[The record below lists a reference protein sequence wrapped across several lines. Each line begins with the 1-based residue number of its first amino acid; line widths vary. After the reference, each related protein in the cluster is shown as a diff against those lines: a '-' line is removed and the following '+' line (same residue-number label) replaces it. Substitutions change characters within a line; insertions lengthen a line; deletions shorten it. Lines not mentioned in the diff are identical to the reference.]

1 MRAIHKWFLG
11 WAIAALP
18 IGALAWVAWAQ
29 PIALLNLSGNE
40 IVNAALGAG
49 GTGIQVPTFV
59 LRNGTGY
66 QTQATGG
73 TVNTTIINNVAKLI
87 ATGAITTWNI
97 TLPTT
102 PFDGQMV
109 EVACPGGTAT
119 TVAMTASAPA
129 GVTIVGTA
137 FTTCPTGGAA
147 ASTAE
152 WIYSVASNAWFRVQ

>member
-1 MRAIHKWFLG
+1 MRKKLIWLG
-11 WAIAALP
+11 GAALAALTGLAIA
-18 IGALAWVAWAQ
+18 Q
-29 PIALLNLSGNE
+29 PVFTLNLSGNE
-40 IVNAALGAG
+40 IVNAALGGG
-49 GTGIQVPTFV
+49 GTGIQTPTFV

-73 TVNTTIINNVAKLI
+73 TVNTTVANTVAKLV

-97 TLPTT
+97 TLPTA

-119 TVAMTASAPA
+119 TVAMSASTPA

-152 WIYSVASNAWFRVQ
+152 WIYSVASNAWYRVQ

>member
-1 MRAIHKWFLG
+1 MRKLWYWLG
-11 WAIAALP
+11 GAAIAALT
-18 IGALAWVAWAQ
+18 GLAIAQ
-29 PIALLNLSGNE
+29 PVVTQNLSGNE
-40 IVNAALGAG
+40 GVLFQTGGPG
-49 GTGIQVPTFV
+49 GTSGITTVYV

-73 TVNTTIINNVAKLI
+73 TVNTTVANTVAKLV

-97 TLPTT
+97 TLPTV

-119 TVAMTASAPA
+119 TVAMSASAPA

-137 FTTCPTGGAA
+137 FTACTAGGAA
-147 ASTAE
+147 ANTAE
-152 WIYSVASNAWFRVQ
+152 WIYSTSANAWYRVQ